1 MAIIADVFLLFI
13 ICQKD
18 FIQKKIATYTK
29 ITKIVSFI
37 YIKFQFKG
45 IIEISI
51 CLELIENKK
60 KGTIMKK
67 KFRILSL
74 AMGLAFVAPSVAM
87 AADSSIDA
95 KLANIDKKITRLE
108 KEYKVLNSTYKDVKK
123 STGSSKNNDY
133 EAKKE
138 AVDAKLLKTSLKL
151 DEYVTN
157 TVPSIEAPMLGV
169 SFYNGASLNG
179 YTIRP
184 QNAEDLYEYLKGYF
198 VMKDGKNKSNY
209 DALLRKYVNA
219 ISDKAL
225 LQDYQGIT
233 DSIYD
238 DVRAK
243 KAELDEAKAL
253 KKQYLIEGLE
263 AAIEKS
269 ELAVKTANY
278 LFENSPK
285 TIAPVRGKLEKMVKE
300 QEDII
305 RRSKKA
311 LEKYKKGL

>member
-1 MAIIADVFLLFI
+1 
-13 ICQKD
+13 
-18 FIQKKIATYTK
+18 
-29 ITKIVSFI
+29 
-37 YIKFQFKG
+37 
-45 IIEISI
+45 
-51 CLELIENKK
+51 
-60 KGTIMKK
+60 MKK

-74 AMGLAFVAPSVAM
+74 AMSLALVAPSVAM
-87 AADSSIDA
+87 AADSNINA
-95 KLANIDKKITRLE
+95 KIAKIDKKIVRLE
-108 KEYKVLNSTYKDVKK
+108 KEYKALNSTYKDVKK

-133 EAKKE
+133 ESKKE
-138 AVDAKLLKTSLKL
+138 ALEAKLLKTSLKL

-157 TVPSIEAPMLGV
+157 TVPSMESPMLGV
-169 SFYNGASLNG
+169 NFYNGAKLDG

-184 QNAEDLYEYLKGYF
+184 QNADDLYNYLKGYF
-198 VMKDGKNKSNY
+198 VMKDGKNKANY

-233 DSIYD
+233 DSIHD
-238 DVRAK
+238 DVKAK
-243 KAELDEAKAL
+243 KQELDKAKAL

-278 LFENSPK
+278 LLENSPK
-285 TIAPVRGKLEKMVKE
+285 TVAPVRSKLEKMVKD
-300 QEDII
+300 QEEII
-305 RRSKKA
+305 RKSKKA